1 MRPGLPC
8 FTYTKEHRKN
18 RAALLRDLLVKLDGN
33 WHLQKQ
39 DNSGYNKRAMGMT
52 GFDGGGWSR
61 IASREV
67 PNSKNPHNNLSA
79 NNRTSYAAMP
89 LAA

>member
-1 MRPGLPC
+1 
-8 FTYTKEHRKN
+8 
-18 RAALLRDLLVKLDGN
+18 
-33 WHLQKQ
+33 
-39 DNSGYNKRAMGMT
+39 MGMT

-67 PNSKNPHNNLSA
+67 PTSLNQYKKTSA
-79 NNRTSYAAMP
+79 NRAPSYAAMP

>member
-1 MRPGLPC
+1 M
-8 FTYTKEHRKN
+8 
-18 RAALLRDLLVKLDGN
+18 D
-33 WHLQKQ
+33 
-39 DNSGYNKRAMGMT
+39 AMGMT

-67 PNSKNPHNNLSA
+67 PNSKNQHKTLSA
-79 NNRTSYAAMP
+79 NERTPYAAMP

>member
-1 MRPGLPC
+1 M
-8 FTYTKEHRKN
+8 
-18 RAALLRDLLVKLDGN
+18 
-33 WHLQKQ
+33 Q
-39 DNSGYNKRAMGMT
+39 YNYIVSGMT

-67 PNSKNPHNNLSA
+67 PTSKNQYKKLSA
-79 NNRTSYAAMP
+79 NRTTYSAMP

>member
-1 MRPGLPC
+1 MFLP
-8 FTYTKEHRKN
+8 
-18 RAALLRDLLVKLDGN
+18 
-33 WHLQKQ
+33 
-39 DNSGYNKRAMGMT
+39 GMT

-67 PNSKNPHNNLSA
+67 PNSLNQYKKSSA
-79 NNRTSYAAMP
+79 NRTSYAALP